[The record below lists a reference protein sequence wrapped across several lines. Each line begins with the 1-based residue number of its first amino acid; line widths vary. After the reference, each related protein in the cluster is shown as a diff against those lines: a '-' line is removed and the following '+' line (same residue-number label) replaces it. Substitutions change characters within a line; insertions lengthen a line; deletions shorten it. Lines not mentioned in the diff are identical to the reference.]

1 MKDDLIADIWTLV
14 IEHIPEKHR
23 KDLAADFVNT
33 LLDYGIK
40 ESVLQSLQGVDGYLD
55 DAINYATDGEEIEE
69 GDVSAHQQHRDD
81 DDERGVPEFL
91 ILPETSLAVVPRPLH
106 LRQFRADLVDV
117 GADLHEFR
125 MRK

>member
-40 ESVLQSLQGVDGYLD
+40 ESTLQSLLGVDSYLD
-55 DAINYATDGEEIEE
+55 TAIEYSIDGEEVADEE
-69 GDVSAHQQHRDD
+69 EEYY
-81 DDERGVPEFL
+81 DEDE
-91 ILPETSLAVVPRPLH
+91 E
-106 LRQFRADLVDV
+106 
-117 GADLHEFR
+117 
-125 MRK
+125 

>member
-40 ESVLQSLQGVDGYLD
+40 ESTLQSLLGVDAYLD
-55 DAINYATDGEEIEE
+55 TAIEYSIDGEEIE
-69 GDVSAHQQHRDD
+69 
-81 DDERGVPEFL
+81 DEE
-91 ILPETSLAVVPRPLH
+91 EEYY
-106 LRQFRADLVDV
+106 DED
-117 GADLHEFR
+117 EE
-125 MRK
+125 